1 MAALAILAL
10 TFTLGILVG
19 RQWGGRGAPAPPVAV
34 EAAKK
39 APVVS
44 RRSGLI
50 EAEGERPREMQEK
63 LTFYQ
68 TLTAPMGPTGSSAR
82 ARAAEDRSRASG
94 SSPVST
100 PTVPAVSAPAV
111 TDAAAAD
118 QVRRAGAVPKLV
130 ARSAAQL
137 AATTAELDRT
147 ATIAGTAWA
156 VDPASN
162 QVLVSVDA
170 SVTGARLDALN
181 AAVARLG
188 DAVRVEHVA
197 GTFSSLITG
206 GDAIYG
212 GSSRCSLGFNVR
224 SGSTYYF
231 LTAGHCGNI
240 ASTWYANSAHTILL
254 GTVSGS
260 SFPGND

>member
-1 MAALAILAL
+1 MRHERGGGFIQRAGLIMAALAILAL

-100 PTVPAVSAPAV
+100 PAVPAVSAPAV
-111 TDAAAAD
+111 TDAAAAPVASPTSASWSV
-118 QVRRAGAVPKLV
+118 QVGAFRSRQQADGIQKQLTEAGFAVVQSAVAAGDGHPRYRVRVGSYPTREAAIAAATRLPGAGA
-130 ARSAAQL
+130 RY
-137 AATTAELDRT
+137 
-147 ATIAGTAWA
+147 
-156 VDPASN
+156 
-162 QVLVSVDA
+162 
-170 SVTGARLDALN
+170 VT
-181 AAVARLG
+181 
-188 DAVRVEHVA
+188 
-197 GTFSSLITG
+197 
-206 GDAIYG
+206 
-212 GSSRCSLGFNVR
+212 SR
-224 SGSTYYF
+224 
-231 LTAGHCGNI
+231 
-240 ASTWYANSAHTILL
+240 
-254 GTVSGS
+254 
-260 SFPGND
+260 

>member
-1 MAALAILAL
+1 MRHERGGGFIQRAGLIMAALAILAL

-100 PTVPAVSAPAV
+100 PAVPAVSAPAV
-111 TDAAAAD
+111 TDAAAAPVASPTSASWSV
-118 QVRRAGAVPKLV
+118 QVGAFRSRQQADGIQKQLTEAGFAVVQSAVAAGDGHPRYRV
-130 ARSAAQL
+130 RVGGARSRDEALRL
-137 AATTAELDRT
+137 AERVRARVPVTTFVT
-147 ATIAGTAWA
+147 A
-156 VDPASN
+156 N
-162 QVLVSVDA
+162 
-170 SVTGARLDALN
+170 
-181 AAVARLG
+181 
-188 DAVRVEHVA
+188 
-197 GTFSSLITG
+197 
-206 GDAIYG
+206 
-212 GSSRCSLGFNVR
+212 
-224 SGSTYYF
+224 
-231 LTAGHCGNI
+231 
-240 ASTWYANSAHTILL
+240 
-254 GTVSGS
+254 
-260 SFPGND
+260 